1 MIDDKFQKP
10 LTNTSKYAIM
20 ALQRDHNNPRFRILR
35 RYTMKKPLKS
45 IVLILVTAIIIFV
58 VPVSADMIARPEIIN
73 PETDFSLNNP
83 EAKKTVTALAYD
95 CDGEIIGPFNYYYVH
110 EDGRLELRFADY
122 YAPCSDGYIKLI
134 TLIKSSI
141 NSDIGGNAFFIKST
155 DKRYI
160 PENHITIGNEAETY
174 IVTATGTAPSQYTPP
189 CVVESTPEQLKAV
202 NAVAKRSAKYLF
214 MNSSPQRIVIDS
226 EPELST

>member
-1 MIDDKFQKP
+1 
-10 LTNTSKYAIM
+10 
-20 ALQRDHNNPRFRILR
+20 
-35 RYTMKKPLKS
+35 MKRSLKS
-45 IVLILVTAIIIFV
+45 AALIIMTVIIIFV
-58 VPVSADMIARPEIIN
+58 VPVSAGMLSRPEIIN

-83 EAKKTVTALAYD
+83 EAKKAVTVLMYD
-95 CDGEIIGPFNYYYVH
+95 CDGEIIGSFNHYYVY

-160 PENHITIGNEAETY
+160 PENHIVIENEAETY
-174 IVTATGTAPSQYTPP
+174 IVTATGTAPSQYTLP

-202 NAVAKRSAKYLF
+202 NAAAKRSARYLF
-214 MNSSPQRIVIDS
+214 MSSSPQRIFIDLES
-226 EPELST
+226 ELST

>member
-1 MIDDKFQKP
+1 
-10 LTNTSKYAIM
+10 
-20 ALQRDHNNPRFRILR
+20 
-35 RYTMKKPLKS
+35 MKKHLKS
-45 IVLILVTAIIIFV
+45 LILILVTFV

-95 CDGEIIGPFNYYYVH
+95 CDGEIIGPFNYYYVY

-122 YAPCSDGYIKLI
+122 YAPCSNGYIKLI

-141 NSDIGGNAFFIKST
+141 NSDIGGNALFIKST

-160 PENHITIGNEAETY
+160 PENHIPIGNEAETY

-202 NAVAKRSAKYLF
+202 NAAAKRSAKYLF